1 MGFNKRILPSKEKLQ
16 GLVYDFGVGEVIS
29 RYKSADMLM
38 GDTDAM
44 AYLTTLIREYELEQR

>member
-29 RYKSADMLM
+29 RYKNADMLM

-44 AYLTTLIREYELEQR
+44 ESNYTKMTSLS